1 MKTNTNDK
9 IYNITD
15 NMYLPIIKDI
25 RTALWVLILVAA
37 CC

>member
-1 MKTNTNDK
+1 MKTNTDDK

-25 RTALWVLILVAA
+25 RTALFILIFVVA